1 MRGENFQLV
10 CHLFINFLISNKNAL
25 SMNTPELDK
34 LLFGMLDGIKKIYLS
49 FGSQK
54 WMAPNSALSAL
65 TNRFFNKFSE

>member
-1 MRGENFQLV
+1 
-10 CHLFINFLISNKNAL
+10 
-25 SMNTPELDK
+25 MNTPELDK